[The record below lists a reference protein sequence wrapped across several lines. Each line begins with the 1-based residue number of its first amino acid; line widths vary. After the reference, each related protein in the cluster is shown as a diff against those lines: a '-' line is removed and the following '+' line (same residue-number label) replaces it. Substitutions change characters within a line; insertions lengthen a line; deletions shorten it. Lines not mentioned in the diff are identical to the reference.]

1 METLFDEVIESV
13 ENVDNDNWF
22 TDWDDSIPDDEIEG
36 DSGEE
41 YHYIGLFNEFSQEDQ
56 EYYGMLTKCDMLFDR
71 RAVYFGTGIAIDV
84 QPPGDSRMPFVA
96 PSKGSETWVEV
107 YYIAQSLL
115 KEIDDYMN
123 YDEPLFQRE
132 LVRVK
137 PFKALFKNE
146 ILAFM
151 YF

>member
-56 EYYGMLTKCDMLFDR
+56 EY
-71 RAVYFGTGIAIDV
+71 
-84 QPPGDSRMPFVA
+84 
-96 PSKGSETWVEV
+96 
-107 YYIAQSLL
+107 
-115 KEIDDYMN
+115 
-123 YDEPLFQRE
+123 
-132 LVRVK
+132 
-137 PFKALFKNE
+137 
-146 ILAFM
+146 
-151 YF
+151 